1 MIYVLGQINL
11 YLSFLFSKMGKTVY
25 QTLPLAHGY
34 HATPAVKPLFSLFLL
49 TPVACSLPAFLKLRF
64 NSL

>member
-11 YLSFLFSKMGKTVY
+11 YLSFLFSKMGTTVY

-34 HATPAVKPLFSLFLL
+34 HAIPAFKPLFSLLL
-49 TPVACSLPAFLKLRF
+49 VIPVACSLPAFLKLI
-64 NSL
+64 L